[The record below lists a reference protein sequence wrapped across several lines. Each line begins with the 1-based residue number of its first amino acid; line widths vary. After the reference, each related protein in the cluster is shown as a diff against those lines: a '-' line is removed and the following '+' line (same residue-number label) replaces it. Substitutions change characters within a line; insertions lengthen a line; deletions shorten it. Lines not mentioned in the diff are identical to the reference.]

1 MPSDF
6 ERSMVIKMIDYNTH
20 INNII
25 ISPVDGRKI
34 NLTGLSR
41 KQLRDIHYQEEVKT
55 AKRILTYP
63 PFSEE
68 RKRLLNE
75 GYAFV
80 ETLKLMYERT
90 SVESFGA
97 SPWTV
102 DLVKNIV
109 KERIR
114 KTQKKQVVYEA
125 GVGRGYAVRNIIEIP
140 HVLYYGC
147 DVTLFSDVA
156 NMSKQYNNLILH
168 ERTLYEDLLE
178 MEDNLIDVFYAD
190 NVIEHLIPDEAD
202 CIFELLYR
210 KMKKKGILILFIPNW
225 HAGPHDVTQYYLKK
239 GQRAKGFHF
248 MEMSCMETAKLLC
261 KHRFIPNKIIRN
273 GRIENDT
280 FCLKNLERLLSEFR
294 ISMIKDKKM
303 RLELMKCG
311 NYNSYVFS
319 K

>member
-1 MPSDF
+1 MLDK
-6 ERSMVIKMIDYNTH
+6 KMIDYNHDTK
-20 INNII
+20 NII
-25 ISPVDGRKI
+25 ISPADGRKI
-34 NLTGLSR
+34 NLTGFSR
-41 KQLRDIHYQEEVKT
+41 RQLRDIHYQEEVKM
-55 AKRILTYP
+55 AKRILMCP

-90 SVESFGA
+90 DVESFGA

-102 DLVKNIV
+102 RLVKNAV
-109 KERIR
+109 KERIQ
-114 KTQKKQVVYEA
+114 KTHQKQVVYEA
-125 GVGRGYAVRNIIEIP
+125 GVGRGYAVRNIIEMP

-178 MEDNLIDVFYAD
+178 MEDNSIDVFYAD

-202 CIFELLYR
+202 CIFGLLYR

-225 HAGPHDVTQYYLKK
+225 HTGPHDVTQYYLKK

-248 MEMSCMETAKLLC
+248 MEMSCIETTQLLC
-261 KHRFIPNKIIRN
+261 RHGFKPNKVIKN
-273 GRIENDT
+273 GKIENDI
-280 FCLKNLERLLSEFR
+280 FSLNSLMRIFKEFWISRL
-294 ISMIKDKKM
+294 KDKKVRM
-303 RLELMKCG
+303 EFFKCG
-311 NYNSYVFS
+311 NYDSYVFS
-319 K
+319 R